1 MHKQRSAYAP
11 LLHASYHQ
19 SECSLVVFAAAMRC
33 FGMGRAV
40 GRCVMRRGRMGA
52 PVVVGV
58 CRCWT
63 TSIRCVRVSGVSTGA
78 DVTASVVPAS
88 SAAAEAM
95 LTPAVAVAPVCPRA
109 HAQEDAVI
117 EISRPVKAAG
127 CAAVWRIVVVA
138 VGTDGLYAYAYANCD
153 LRAGRWHQGQGHEQ
167 GCCTCQEQTEHCE
180 PVGPRGHAL
189 ELPHF
194 VVLRNF
200 CLRWKGMSPVSG
212 PCE

>member
-1 MHKQRSAYAP
+1 MF
-11 LLHASYHQ
+11 ASM
-19 SECSLVVFAAAMRC
+19 FAATMRRC
-33 FGMGRAV
+33 GV
-40 GRCVMRRGRMGA
+40 GRTVSRCTMPSRCVCPVIVVDACCRR
-52 PVVVGV
+52 
-58 CRCWT
+58 T
-63 TSIRCVRVSGVSTGA
+63 TSIGCIPAPGVSA
-78 DVTASVVPAS
+78 RARVAASVVPAS

-167 GCCTCQEQTEHCE
+167 GCCTCQEQTAHCE